1 MHKLAE
7 KIAECLKVKVEAMGI
22 DNIERENLKELG
34 EWVDI
39 IKDIACYDKDMRI
52 IKAMDEAEDS
62 EESMKYI
69 EEYEDYP
76 ERMYY
81 RGQPRD
87 SMGRYTSRR
96 GRRGRRGYEQM
107 PMPMYHLT
115 PEMYHM
121 PMEDWDWDRD
131 MDREGMGRMY
141 YSEGNRSGSTGG
153 SRGGSSSG
161 NQGSSMSGSSGGS
174 SGGGSRGYSE
184 GYSDGY
190 SEGRSQGQRNQKSS
204 RSENAR
210 RGYEESKMMQ
220 DGSPESKKKA
230 MESLEHYMK
239 ELGEDMSDLIGKMD
253 ASEKSMLKNKL
264 QVLAQK
270 VQ

>member
-22 DNIERENLKELG
+22 DNIEGENLKELG

-107 PMPMYHLT
+107 PMYHLT

-141 YSEGNRSGSTGG
+141 YL
-153 SRGGSSSG
+153 
-161 NQGSSMSGSSGGS
+161 QM
-174 SGGGSRGYSE
+174 
-184 GYSDGY
+184 
-190 SEGRSQGQRNQKSS
+190 
-204 RSENAR
+204 
-210 RGYEESKMMQ
+210 
-220 DGSPESKKKA
+220 
-230 MESLEHYMK
+230 
-239 ELGEDMSDLIGKMD
+239 LG
-253 ASEKSMLKNKL
+253 
-264 QVLAQK
+264 
-270 VQ
+270 